1 MLKKV
6 FSMLILSLAITVLA
20 GFSHET
26 VGLCGQAN
34 KGTLAAALH
43 GQQTASSANASFVK
57 SVPVDDEEDDD
68 SDEKEDDDKRTN
80 KPYWLDA
87 SVEDEDDQY
96 YLTIRT
102 NLKLSIKNYN
112 GPPVEGEGHIHFYL
126 NGTLI
131 GPIVDKKPFLLSNLV
146 EGKNKI
152 KLVLAQNNHWET
164 YGVVEELTVEKES
177 D

>member
-6 FSMLILSLAITVLA
+6 FGMLILTLAITVLA

-26 VGLCGQAN
+26 TGLCGQAD
-34 KGTLAAALH
+34 KGTLAALH
-43 GQQTASSANASFVK
+43 GQQTAFTANASIVK
-57 SVPVDDEEDDD
+57 SFPLNDDDDNDEEDD
-68 SDEKEDDDKRTN
+68 ENTQ

-87 SVEDEDDQY
+87 NVEDEDDQY

-126 NGTLI
+126 NGNLI
-131 GPIVDKKPFLLSNLV
+131 GPIVDKKPFLLSNLT
-146 EGKNKI
+146 EGKNTI

>member
-6 FSMLILSLAITVLA
+6 FGMLILTLAITVLA

-26 VGLCGQAN
+26 AGLCGQAN
-34 KGTLAAALH
+34 KGTLTALH
-43 GQQTASSANASFVK
+43 GTQTASVTSASAMK
-57 SVPVDDEEDDD
+57 STPVEDDD
-68 SDEKEDDDKRTN
+68 NDGNDEDKTKK

-87 SVEDEDDQY
+87 SVEDDDDQY
-96 YLTIRT
+96 TLRIRT

-126 NGTLI
+126 NGNLI

-146 EGKNKI
+146 EGKNTI

-164 YGVVEELTVEKES
+164 YGVVEELTLEKES